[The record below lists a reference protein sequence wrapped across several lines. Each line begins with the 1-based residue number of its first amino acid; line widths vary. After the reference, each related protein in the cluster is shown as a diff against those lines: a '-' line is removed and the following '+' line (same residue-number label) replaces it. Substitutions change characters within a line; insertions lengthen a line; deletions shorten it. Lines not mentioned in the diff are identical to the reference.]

1 MMDDPDPTDIPIRP
15 EPEELLTRA
24 EAAAHLAGFG
34 IRLKPA
40 TLARIWSTGSGG
52 PPCRHIRSKP
62 FYPRHLLEAWAATQI
77 SGLRTAAPAAA
88 RGRRHG

>member
-1 MMDDPDPTDIPIRP
+1 MMDAP
-15 EPEELLTRA
+15 EHADSSIAPEAEDLLTRA
-24 EAAAHLAGFG
+24 EAAAHLARFG

-88 RGRRHG
+88 QARRHG